1 MSKFELW
8 LDINCVDGL
17 VCTLFGEI
25 NLPVR
30 PQAGERI
37 SFHQGK
43 GTAYEFQVMESNVDL
58 RSANIVSVEVEEVSH
73 YGFPTENGVSFKSV
87 LYVRELRVATIED
100 ARVVRDFLTT
110 QSGLSVDPYG
120 INRLDDGLRH
130 EP

>member
-1 MSKFELW
+1 MSKFEFW
-8 LDINCVDGL
+8 LDINCVDGP

-25 NLPVR
+25 DLPVR
-30 PQAGERI
+30 PQTGEQI

-43 GTAYEFQVMESNVDL
+43 GGAYEFQVMETNVDF
-58 RSANIVSVEVEEVSH
+58 RSVNIVSVEVDEISH

-87 LYVRELRVATIED
+87 LRARELRVATIGD

-120 INRLDDGLRH
+120 INRLD
-130 EP
+130 E